1 MSYSKAVVKESFN
14 QVREIAG
21 DFREQNKS
29 LFDSYLEEV
38 KRNAQERHE
47 FLKSIEQLKR
57 DHALEKQKQDMVHS
71 AEIEEIKKNHRDEI
85 EAIKIYW
92 EANIR
97 DVHEKDI
104 NSMKKIKNILKIL
117 KLTSKRWHGESHK

>member
-1 MSYSKAVVKESFN
+1 MSHSKAVVKESFN

-21 DFREQNKS
+21 DFREQYKS
-29 LFDSYLEEV
+29 LFDSYLKEV

-71 AEIEEIKKNHRDEI
+71 AEIEEIKRNCSAAIEEIKRNCSAEI
-85 EAIKIYW
+85 EA
-92 EANIR
+92 
-97 DVHEKDI
+97 
-104 NSMKKIKNILKIL
+104 MKKI
-117 KLTSKRWHGESHK
+117 

>member
-104 NSMKKIKNILKIL
+104 NSMKKI
-117 KLTSKRWHGESHK
+117 

>member
-1 MSYSKAVVKESFN
+1 MSHSKAVVKESFH

-21 DFREQNKS
+21 DFREQYKS
-29 LFDSYLEEV
+29 LFDSYLKEV
-38 KRNAQERHE
+38 KRNAQERHEFLERNAQERHE

-71 AEIEEIKKNHRDEI
+71 AEIEEIKRNHRDEI

-97 DVHEKDI
+97 DVHENDI
-104 NSMKKIKNILKIL
+104 NLMKKI
-117 KLTSKRWHGESHK
+117 